1 MNYRH
6 HYHAGNFAD
15 VMKHVLLIELL
26 HRLGQKD
33 KPYRYLD
40 SHSGA
45 GLYDLSRAPAQKT
58 GEYLDGIHRLMQL
71 SVSEQKSA
79 PAAVQTYLR
88 DTAQLREQRGK
99 GWYAGSPWLAVQ
111 HLREGDSAALL
122 ELHPEVF
129 DELRHNLSSEVR
141 QRKVHLHQ
149 RDAYEGLPAL
159 LPPPEKRGL
168 VLIDPPYEAERK
180 DFPQLVEL
188 LQRLHQRWSSGVYA
202 VWYPIKDRALID
214 RFEKKMQKTGIRRQ
228 LVCELCPWPD
238 DVPAGLNGCGLLI
251 INPPYQ
257 FAEEADRILQWLY
270 PHLRQPDQN
279 GHASVR
285 YLVGE

>member
-26 HRLGQKD
+26 QRLTQKD
-33 KPYRYLD
+33 KPLRYID

-71 SVSEQKSA
+71 PDSAKTSA
-79 PAAVQTYLR
+79 PPAVQTYL
-88 DTAQLREQRGK
+88 QQVHELREQRGK
-99 GWYAGSPWLAVQ
+99 GWYVGSPWLA
-111 HLREGDSAALL
+111 LRQLRPDDRATLL
-122 ELHPEVF
+122 EVHPDVF
-129 DELRHNLSSEVR
+129 AELRTHLHHDPHAR
-141 QRKVHLHQ
+141 LAQLHQ

-168 VLIDPPYEAERK
+168 VLIDPPYETERK
-180 DFPQLVEL
+180 DFPELVDL
-188 LQRLHQRWSSGVYA
+188 LQRLHQRWSTGVYA
-202 VWYPIKDRALID
+202 LWYPIKDRALVD
-214 RFEKKMQKTGIRRQ
+214 RFEKKMLKTGIRRQ

-238 DVPAGLNGCGLLI
+238 DVPAGLNGSALLI

-257 FAEEADRILQWLY
+257 FAEAADRILSWLH
-270 PHLRQPDQN
+270 PHLAQAGQQ
-279 GHASVR
+279 GHARVR